1 MRHCT
6 LHSTLTQFCE
16 QGTMSMITFSF
27 VFDVIYIICYDVYI
41 NCLDI
46 IKMKAINNII
56 IIYIP
61 IKQVTVY
68 NR

>member
-1 MRHCT
+1 
-6 LHSTLTQFCE
+6 
-16 QGTMSMITFSF
+16 MITFSF